1 MGKIRGDIMSSFR
14 EFLQFLK
21 STDFSKAVLVG
32 LTVSTPILLGLYFD
46 QLEVGL
52 AICFGALWSAPSN
65 ASGSFRHKRIAI
77 LSATVLVVVI
87 SFIGGYLDLSAYIL
101 IPILGVLSFSLAY
114 ISVFGFRA
122 TLVSFSGLLALIL
135 SFAHDPLLL
144 NTYEYALFVGV
155 GSLWYFLA
163 VVAWHYLNPKGEIEE
178 IFTETYL
185 LTSKFLKVRGQLVE
199 PDSDR
204 KKLLSELNKL
214 QEQLIEKHEILR
226 EMLVLNRKK
235 SSHSVYRGKKLLVLA
250 QLVEMLE
257 TAISNPVN
265 YSRMDMV
272 FNKHAHYKEG
282 FQELIYKISEQLE
295 KIAYSARSKKGLSFH
310 IKLQPYLDKISADI
324 NELKSAPKKENLSPY
339 LMFQNL
345 YEYQEKQVELLNKIN
360 WILNEAKTE
369 ELRFIDED
377 YVRKFIAAQDYHPR
391 NLISNFN
398 LKSSSFRHA
407 LRLAVTA
414 MVGYGIG
421 TIFDFQ
427 KPYWILLTIIIIL
440 RPSYGL
446 TKTRSKDRIIGTLI
460 GATIAFVIV
469 SLFQNIYV
477 FAALGLVSLVMAFS
491 MLQRN
496 YKTAATF
503 VTLSVI
509 FIYGIML
516 PDIMEVIQFRILD
529 TVLGAVLSFAAT
541 LVLWP
546 SWSFLNINT
555 NLRSCL
561 VANRNFLDEIA
572 AFYNQK
578 EKEPT
583 TLRISRKKAFH
594 ETSNLSVAFQEMV
607 QEPKSKQKKVNEVY
621 ELVTLSHAFLSSLAS
636 LSSYIQNHCTT
647 EASDGFKS
655 AVAHIEENL
664 RRAIDVLAHVETKD
678 DFSLKHQK
686 QSFESNRSKF
696 NTITWDFENAVKV
709 GEERNLQ
716 EAHLILGQLRWLF
729 SLSGKILN
737 LALKIE
743 TEISNKS

>member
-1 MGKIRGDIMSSFR
+1 MGNFR
-14 EFLQFLK
+14 EFLQFFK
-21 STDFSKAVLVG
+21 STDFSKALLVG
-32 LTVSTPILLGLYFD
+32 LTVSTPIVLGLYFD

-52 AICFGALWSAPSN
+52 AICFGALWTAPSN
-65 ASGSFRHKRIAI
+65 ANGSFRHKRIAI
-77 LSATVLVVVI
+77 LSATVLVVVV
-87 SFIGGYLDLSAYIL
+87 SFIGGYLDLPAYIL
-101 IPILGVLSFSLAY
+101 IPILGVIAFSLSY
-114 ISVFGFRA
+114 LSVFGFRA
-122 TLVSFSGLLALIL
+122 TLVSFSGLLALVL
-135 SFAHDPLLL
+135 SFAHEPLLL
-144 NTYEYALFVGV
+144 NTFEYALLVGV

-163 VVAWHYLNPKGEIEE
+163 VVVWYYLNPKGEIEE

-185 LTSKFLKVRGQLVE
+185 LTSKFLKIRGQLVE

-214 QEQLIEKHEILR
+214 QEQLIEKHETLR

-235 SSHSVYRGKKLLVLA
+235 SSHSVYHGKKLLVLA

-257 TAISNPVN
+257 TAISKPVN
-265 YSRMDMV
+265 YSRMDKV
-272 FNKHAHYKEG
+272 FKKHMSYKDG
-282 FQELIYKISEQLE
+282 FKELIFKISEQLE
-295 KIAYSARSKKGLSFH
+295 KIAYSNRSRNGHSLS
-310 IKLQPYLDKISADI
+310 IDLKPYLDKILADI
-324 NELKSAPKKENLSPY
+324 NQLKTTPKKENLSPY
-339 LMFQNL
+339 LMLQNL
-345 YEYQEKQVELLNKIN
+345 YEYQEKQVELLGKIN
-360 WILNEAKTE
+360 WILHEAKTE
-369 ELRFIDED
+369 ELQFIDED
-377 YVRKFIAAQDYHPR
+377 YARKFIASQDYDPK
-391 NLISNFN
+391 NLIRNFN

-407 LRLAVTA
+407 LRLGVTA

-460 GATIAFVIV
+460 GATIAFVMV

-477 FAALGLVSLVMAFS
+477 YAVLGLVSLVMAFS

-516 PDIMEVIQFRILD
+516 PDIMQVIQFRVLD
-529 TVLGAVLSFAAT
+529 TVLGAVLSFVAT
-541 LVLWP
+541 MVLWP

-555 NLRSCL
+555 NLKSCL

-572 AFYNQK
+572 SFYNQK

-583 TLRISRKKAFH
+583 SLRISRKKAFQ
-594 ETSNLSVAFQEMV
+594 ETSNLSAAFQEMA
-607 QEPKSKQKKVNEVY
+607 QEPKSKQRKINEVY

-647 EASDGFKS
+647 EASEGFK
-655 AVAHIEENL
+655 AAIAHIEENL
-664 RRAIDVLAHVETKD
+664 GRATDILAHNGAKD
-678 DFSLKHQK
+678 NFSLKHQEK
-686 QSFESNRSKF
+686 SFESNRSKF
-696 NTITWDFENAVKV
+696 NTIAWDFENAVKV

-729 SLSGKILN
+729 TLSSKMLN
-737 LALKIE
+737 LALELE
-743 TEISNKS
+743 TEVTDKGRP